1 MSDETEASPP
11 PRPPP
16 RWLKP
21 AGLAGVCIA
30 VLLVAGGLVSR
41 GLANQKVARWTA
53 ETIVPTVNLVAPMA
67 ASADQALTLPGDV
80 QANDNAV
87 VHARV
92 SGYLKSWYVDIGAQV
107 KAGQALADI
116 DTPDL
121 DQQLARAK
129 AELATA
135 QANQALAAITA
146 ARWTSLLSRDA
157 VSHQEADEKT
167 GDLAAKT
174 TATDAA
180 RAEVQQLQALESFKH
195 IVAPFAGVVT
205 ARNTDIGALI
215 AAGNPSDPGLFT
227 VADVH
232 VLRIYVHAPQAYAA
246 EVKAGQVATLTVPE
260 YPGRGF
266 QATVASTSGAIGAQS
281 GALLVEL
288 HADNSAGLLKPGD
301 YAQVR
306 FNLPVAPGGV
316 VLPASALMFRQK
328 GDAVATLGPDNRVQ
342 FKYVTIAQ
350 DQGATVQ
357 IAAGLSPSDRVIDN
371 PPDSI
376 ADHDRVRVA
385 ETPNGGASGAPA
397 SQE

>member
-1 MSDETEASPP
+1 MPDEPEAP

-30 VLLVAGGLVSR
+30 VLIIGGGLVGR
-41 GLANQKVARWTA
+41 VLASQKLARWTA
-53 ETIVPTVNLVAPMA
+53 ETAVPTVSLIAPAVAA
-67 ASADQALTLPGDV
+67 GDQALTLPGDV
-80 QANDNAV
+80 QANYNAV
-87 VHARV
+87 IHARV
-92 SGYLKSWYVDIGAQV
+92 NGYLKRWYVDIGAQV
-107 KAGQALADI
+107 KAGQVLADI

-129 AELATA
+129 ADLATA
-135 QANQALAAITA
+135 QANQALAATTA

-157 VSHQEADEKT
+157 VSRQEADEKT
-167 GDLAAKT
+167 GDLTAKT

-232 VLRIYVHAPQAYAA
+232 TLRIYVHTPQAYAA
-246 EVKAGQVATLTVPE
+246 QVKAGQTATLTVPE
-260 YPGRGF
+260 YPGRSF
-266 QATVASTSGAIGAQS
+266 QATVASTSDAIGAQS

-306 FNLPVAPGGV
+306 FDLPAQPGGV
-316 VLPASALMFRQK
+316 ILPASALIFRQK
-328 GDAVATLGPDNRVQ
+328 GEAVATLGSDDRVQ

-350 DQGATVQ
+350 DQGATVK
-357 IAAGLSPSDRVIDN
+357 IASGLSPSDRVIDN

-376 ADHDRVRVA
+376 ADHDRVRIA
-385 ETPNGGASGAPA
+385 QAAATAASP
-397 SQE
+397 E

>member
-1 MSDETEASPP
+1 MSDEIETSPP
-11 PRPPP
+11 ETPSHGPP

-21 AGLAGVCIA
+21 AGLVGVCLA
-30 VLLVAGGLVSR
+30 GLLVAGGLVSR

-53 ETIVPTVNLVAPMA
+53 EADIPTVSLVTPMVVG
-67 ASADQALTLPGDV
+67 ADQALTLPGDV
-80 QANDNAV
+80 QPNDNAV
-87 VHARV
+87 IHARV
-92 SGYLKSWYVDIGAQV
+92 SGYLKRWYVDIGAQV
-107 KAGQALADI
+107 KAGQTLADI

-121 DQQLARAK
+121 DQQVARAK
-129 AELATA
+129 ADLATA
-135 QANQALAAITA
+135 QANQALAATTA
-146 ARWTSLLSRDA
+146 ARWTSLLGRDA
-157 VSHQEADEKT
+157 VSRQEADEKT
-167 GDLAAKT
+167 GDLTAKITVSAAAK
-174 TATDAA
+174 
-180 RAEVQQLQALESFKH
+180 AEVDQLQALESFKH

-246 EVKAGQVATLTVPE
+246 EVKPGQVAAIAVPE
-260 YPGRGF
+260 YPGRSF

-316 VLPASALMFRQK
+316 VLPASALIFRQK
-328 GDAVATLGPDNRVQ
+328 GEAVATLGPDNRVQ
-342 FKYVTIAQ
+342 FKYVTVAQ
-350 DQGATVQ
+350 DEGATVK
-357 IAAGLSPSDRVIDN
+357 IAAGLSPADRVIDS

-376 ADHDRVRVA
+376 ADHDRVRIAQATV
-385 ETPNGGASGAPA
+385 GPA
-397 SQE
+397 SPE

>member
-1 MSDETEASPP
+1 MSADHAPP
-11 PRPPP
+11 DHRRPRDY
-16 RWLKP
+16 RRLRL
-21 AGLAGVCIA
+21 AGLIGLGVIVA
-30 VLLVAGGLVSR
+30 LVTFGLISRGVAGRQL
-41 GLANQKVARWTA
+41 KA
-53 ETIVPTVNLVAPMA
+53 ETIASAIPTVSVIQPA
-67 ASADQALTLPGDV
+67 ANGGDQGLTLPGDV
-80 QANDNAV
+80 QADYNAV
-87 VHARV
+87 IHARV
-92 SGYLKSWYVDIGAQV
+92 SGYLKRWYVDIGAQV

-129 AELATA
+129 ADLATA
-135 QANQALAAITA
+135 QANQTLAATTA

-157 VSHQEADEKT
+157 VSRQEADEKT

-174 TATDAA
+174 TATDGA
-180 RAEVQQLQALESFKH
+180 RAQLQQLQALESFKH

-232 VLRIYVHAPQAYAA
+232 ALRIYVHTPQVYAA
-246 EVKAGQVATLTVPE
+246 EVKPGQVATLTVPE
-260 YPGRGF
+260 YPGRSF

-281 GALLVEL
+281 GSLLVEL

-306 FNLPVAPGGV
+306 FDLPVQPGGV

-328 GDAVATLGPDNRVQ
+328 GEAVATVGPDSHVQ

-350 DQGATVQ
+350 DQGATVR
-357 IAAGLSPSDRVIDN
+357 IASGLSPADRVIDN

-376 ADHDRVRVA
+376 AGGDRVRIA
-385 ETPNGGASGAPA
+385 QASA
-397 SQE
+397 SQPGSE

>member
-1 MSDETEASPP
+1 MPDETERAPTAA
-11 PRPPP
+11 PP
-16 RWLKP
+16 RWLKR
-21 AGLAGVCIA
+21 AGLVGVCA
-30 VLLVAGGLVSR
+30 AALLVTGGLVSR
-41 GLANQKVARWTA
+41 SLASQKLAQWTA
-53 ETIVPTVNLVAPMA
+53 ETAVPTVSLVAPTA
-67 ASADQALTLPGDV
+67 ASADQVLTLPGDV
-80 QANDNAV
+80 QADYNAV
-87 VHARV
+87 IHARV
-92 SGYLKSWYVDIGAQV
+92 SGYLKRWYVDIGAQV
-107 KAGQALADI
+107 KAGQVLADI

-135 QANQALAAITA
+135 QANQALAATTA

-157 VSHQEADEKT
+157 VSRQESDEKT
-167 GDLAAKT
+167 GDLTAKT

-180 RAEVQQLQALESFKH
+180 RAELEQLQALESFKH

-232 VLRIYVHAPQAYAA
+232 ALRIYVRAPQAYAA
-246 EVKAGQVATLTVPE
+246 EVKPGQIATITVPE

-266 QATVASTSGAIGAQS
+266 QATVASTSDAIGAQS

-288 HADNSAGLLKPGD
+288 HADNGDGLLKPGD

-342 FKYVTIAQ
+342 FKYVAIAQ
-350 DQGATVQ
+350 DQGATVK
-357 IAAGLSPSDRVIDN
+357 IAAGLSPADRVIDS

-376 ADHDRVRVA
+376 AEHDRVRIA
-385 ETPNGGASGAPA
+385 GQTGGGSGATA
-397 SQE
+397 GQE